1 MAKENKRS
9 IQAPVFGVNIQGKRM
24 KKVYLHGALGKRFGK
39 EWELN
44 VSTPAEA
51 VHALFANE
59 PKIEKYLNEKH
70 QDGIYYGIKKSGED
84 KFTDTAEYPLNT
96 ERDLH
101 VFAIP
106 QGAGF
111 VGSLIMTAITTAA
124 SMYVQKKMAEAMER
138 DDSTIQAQTKS
149 YIYNGSDNRFDQG
162 STIPIGYGK
171 IKVGSNVVS
180 ACNINYDYNSE
191 NGKIFSFVNG
201 LHSLVPDYS
210 EHYYADLG
218 PLVSSFARSIFDGS
232 SKYKLVDPGF
242 QYLVELANN
251 TEFGTIDGLYGG
263 FESYN
268 KQNERS
274 NNFQDEK
281 TGNAVGGYFYYYW
294 NFAKGVNKNFLG
306 QFNEDNGNW
315 YPTGWT
321 EANIP
326 EQESKRF
333 AVPERGALK
342 SSFVCLQSIPV
353 TGNEEAEKIFYPIV
367 WSKDTLPSFP
377 GSSDYDKD
385 GSYPVQVGQRYLSGD
400 KANGVGWHKL
410 ESTSVY
416 KSIDLISEG
425 EVDGFADKNGKH
437 LDFNKNYYMDDSSA
451 APARTEED
459 DYLQGV
465 YLDNTPVKEISFQ
478 VNDGGLDAYNI
489 NEFDIDVAINNDGD
503 MGAED
508 QGLLEEQ
515 YLFTAYTKEVNS
527 PLYGPRTVNFG
538 EQKYV
543 LPSTEFNQNS
553 TYDEG
558 DYVTYQD
565 VVYRVM
571 QSTNEEFDS
580 KGDYN
585 EGSFVYAGTPG
596 VNAVFYEANAS
607 IDEYQTFS
615 GEGAPYQPG
624 KKIRTEHFDHL
635 SKKNE
640 QGEYYSSV
648 GYYTMGSDS
657 DKFLGN
663 YNSNFDYAGKEG
675 YIIMGKAQP
684 GIPSTN
690 SPLYLITKN
699 DASVGSE
706 LKDFAHQ
713 ISYSSVNQGVED
725 SYTFDPV
732 YLLQNLQNIFGG
744 TVAQVPDL
752 DADLDFTDSNPTVP
766 TKNVALPLNVVS
778 PGSVDISPSSSSF
791 WDQSEL
797 SNPEDMPGV
806 FSKIDGSDL
815 DNIVA
820 RLLQEENYIS
830 HTIINPLVSEAY
842 VSLQL
847 DELGYTYEGDE
858 VNVEYKIGELWSALL
873 LALSIYHGAKMI
885 AQEVAGATLAMYSS
899 TALASTVTGMGPAGV
914 TALNLMNQHL
924 AVQASETAGGGIL
937 SGALVI
943 ALGAVAALVL
953 NKYRFKIGTK
963 IENSGEIWPNKAR
976 FRIKYGNEGEQLYST
991 DVYFYGIA
999 TSPYRKDIKIYL
1011 PPNPDQRDRT
1021 IRVYKL
1027 NRERNP
1033 VKEGEQAARYK
1044 DKMSFA
1050 GVTEIT
1056 PVKMSYPNSVV
1067 IGSRVNAKDVGSIP
1081 KRTYHM
1087 RMKKVLIPSNYN
1099 PETRKYTGNWDGV
1112 FQLEPKWTDNPAWC
1126 MYDLISNKRFG
1137 VGRFGIKD
1145 ENIDRWTLYK
1155 MAKYCD
1161 ELVPTGY
1168 SPKYNKRK
1176 FSEISQLSYAQFA
1189 AEFRHVG
1196 KNLAVFHSDGTYE
1209 LIKITGTNRDTK
1221 EVTLEYQPSSNDFD
1235 CAVEIDYP
1243 LLEPRYS
1250 MNAYIM
1256 NKQNAFKLIGEFAA
1270 VFRSFAYWSGGA
1282 INFFQDEKKDAVML
1296 FSNNNISEEGFSY
1309 SSTPKTSR
1317 TNSCNIRY
1325 VDRYNMFRPKIE
1337 RAEDRE
1343 AVQENNMI
1351 EQTVDGFGITSQA
1364 QAKRAAEFVVK
1375 GANLETETISF
1386 KTSMLG
1392 SYLKPGD
1399 VIDVLDNKRTVG
1411 RFAGKVID
1419 IELDDRGI
1427 KGEVTL
1433 DYPVHTYIDRED
1445 KKTWKKLTLYS
1456 PTGNETITSLDS
1468 SIEVND
1474 TDISNMR
1481 ATQIGEYLV
1490 YDMSEDN
1497 RKFKLYNSP
1506 YSYISGQYTW
1516 FEALQDSKARSGRM
1530 ATVND
1535 EDEQVFMETE
1545 LPTGG
1550 TGWLGGYHIEDP
1562 QGMLVWHSDAS
1573 CGKNYIKYSDWAEG
1587 YPKFERPL
1595 IDDEDQNIRTD
1606 LPEEGFNISADSI
1619 EEVGSFIFATG
1630 SSDKN
1635 VHGDWMHTSGQVEM
1649 GYMFEK
1655 VQDDSLLPI
1664 LETEGTTYA
1673 LEDRVNLANKKQYK
1687 VINITEESNGLFRI
1701 NGLQYNV
1708 DKFDNIEKDLS
1719 IKQPEY
1725 PVVFTED
1732 SIFKNT

>member
-1 MAKENKRS
+1 
-9 IQAPVFGVNIQGKRM
+9 M

-162 STIPIGYGK
+162 STIPIGYGR
-171 IKVGSNVVS
+171 IKVGSNVIS

-242 QYLVELANN
+242 QYLVDLANN

-263 FESYN
+263 FEPAEDQRARFTSVD
-268 KQNERS
+268 K
-274 NNFQDEK
+274 K
-281 TGNAVGGYFYYYW
+281 GNAIGGYYFYYW

-451 APARTEED
+451 APARTKED

-515 YLFTAYTKEVNS
+515 YLFTAYTKEINS

-543 LPSTEFNQNS
+543 LPSTEFSEGS

-565 VVYRVM
+565 AVYRVM
-571 QSTNEEFDS
+571 QGTNEEFNP

-585 EGSFVYAGTPG
+585 EGSFVYVGSPG
-596 VNAVFYEANAS
+596 SATFYTANAS

-624 KKIRTEHFDHL
+624 DKIRTAHREHNYPDA
-635 SKKNE
+635 
-640 QGEYYSSV
+640 QGEPAEDI
-648 GYYTMGSDS
+648 GYYTMGSNAS
-657 DKFLGN
+657 KFLGTYDPTLN
-663 YNSNFDYAGKEG
+663 YSNKKGS
-675 YIIMGKAQP
+675 IIMADTVHADDP
-684 GIPSTN
+684 NTN
-690 SPLYLITKN
+690 SPLYLITGNSVAPGDEITSFTEPISYQETVDNISQSYDRDPIWLMENLSTVFGASTAEFEDTSDLSINPLPKITVPLPV
-699 DASVGSE
+699 DIIGASV
-706 LKDFAHQ
+706 
-713 ISYSSVNQGVED
+713 N
-725 SYTFDPV
+725 
-732 YLLQNLQNIFGG
+732 
-744 TVAQVPDL
+744 
-752 DADLDFTDSNPTVP
+752 
-766 TKNVALPLNVVS
+766 
-778 PGSVDISPSSSSF
+778 ISPPSSDWSV
-791 WDQSEL
+791 SEM

-815 DNIVA
+815 DNIVG

-830 HTIINPLVSEAY
+830 HTIINPLVQEAY
-842 VSLQL
+842 ISLQL

-858 VNVEYKIGELWSALL
+858 VKVEYQIGKLWTWLL
-873 LALSIYHGAKMI
+873 
-885 AQEVAGATLAMYSS
+885 
-899 TALASTVTGMGPAGV
+899 
-914 TALNLMNQHL
+914 
-924 AVQASETAGGGIL
+924 
-937 SGALVI
+937 GALVVYHTIQSIFDLKDSITKSTLSSSIVGIHSMNVPTNPAVVAHINFTNAGFIIDGAQDTAKSAAGI
-943 ALGAVAALVL
+943 ALNFALGVLLTAIAATH
-953 NKYRFKIGTK
+953 RFDIGTK

-1044 DKMSFA
+1044 EKMSFA

-1270 VFRSFAYWSGGA
+1270 VFRSYAYWSGGA
-1282 INFFQDEKKDAVML
+1282 INFFQDEKKDAIML

-1481 ATQIGEYLV
+1481 ATQIAEYLV

-1545 LPTGG
+1545 FPSGG
-1550 TGWLGGYHIEDP
+1550 TGWLGGYSIEKD
-1562 QGMLVWHSDAS
+1562 GEDIFVWHSNAS
-1573 CGKNYIKYSDWAEG
+1573 CGENIIEYADWAEG
-1587 YPKFERPL
+1587 YPKDPIGETG
-1595 IDDEDQNIRTD
+1595 QY
-1606 LPEEGFNISADSI
+1606 
-1619 EEVGSFIFATG
+1619 IFTTG
-1630 SSDKN
+1630 SSNKN
-1635 VHGDWMHTSGQVEM
+1635 IHGDWMHTSGQVEM

-1664 LETEGTTYA
+1664 LETEGTTYV
-1673 LEDRVNLANKKQYK
+1673 LEDGVNLANKKQYK

-1725 PVVFTED
+1725 PVVFTEN